1 MHIVSGKIRKAPFIK
16 ENCGQDGQSKM
27 YVIELAE
34 VIKDWQTQEKTYS
47 NYKAMFFAKTD
58 GAKGFYDQVFAEGSF
73 VVVAAEK
80 LKVETFDATSGTTYV
95 TLNME
100 NARLESCL
108 PLSDQGQSAQQ
119 PQQPQQQ
126 AAPAYQPQQQP
137 APQMAPQQQAPRP
150 TPQHAPQMTPA
161 QKRAQQAP
169 MEPAMDFDD
178 DIPFAPIGLQYPAL
192 LLCM

>member
-80 LKVETFDATSGTTYV
+80 LKVETFDAASGTTYV
-95 TLNME
+95 TLNMD

-108 PLSDQGQSAQQ
+108 PLSDQSQSS
-119 PQQPQQQ
+119 QQPQQQ
-126 AAPAYQPQQQP
+126 AAPAYQPQQQST
-137 APQMAPQQQAPRP
+137 PQMAPQQQATRQA
-150 TPQHAPQMTPA
+150 PQHAPQMTPA
-161 QKRAQQAP
+161 QKRSQ
-169 MEPAMDFDD
+169 EPQPDPNFNNGNPLPDD
-178 DIPFAPIGLQYPAL
+178 GLKDNIPF
-192 LLCM
+192 